1 MLPPLPTTMTLSL
14 LPRDYEDITSVARA
28 PQACSTCKKQKRK
41 CDKVLP
47 ACSLCARMNRP
58 CDYTEFTTTPTADD
72 FAALQ
77 MKLAMIEARL
87 DKDNSANSPSS
98 NVSKVNA
105 RGPLWL
111 PSLSKFPSV
120 VFLDIDAFRW
130 AGLMIPKPPVDIP
143 PVSSCYYLFLQS
155 RNRPSSAQARAIS
168 YSKGSPR

>member
-1 MLPPLPTTMTLSL
+1 MALSL
-14 LPRDYEDITSVARA
+14 LPRDYDGLAGVPRA

-58 CDYTEFTTTPTADD
+58 CDYSEITAAPTADD

-87 DKDNSANSPSS
+87 DKENSSNSPSS
-98 NVSKVNA
+98 NVSKANA

-111 PSLSKFPSV
+111 PGLSKFPSV

-130 AGLMIPKPPVDIP
+130 AGVMIPKPPVDIP
-143 PVSSCYYLFLQS
+143 SVSLCYILSWVGKRDITRRYESDRKPQFCIFL
-155 RNRPSSAQARAIS
+155 
-168 YSKGSPR
+168 